1 MTSDH
6 DPYGDTTAPVSAA
19 AAGDIDAGTDT
30 VQRALRTALR
40 ERFSRAHPELTSR
53 HDLST
58 TEGLASVGAASAEAD
73 TTLVAVVVR
82 DLDLA
87 AWAGQTCAFAL
98 GLDAAQGAAWRRA
111 FTRTVFLAGNPAE
124 LRARFPFARMT
135 RDASVAWTAPG
146 PPAATAALRRLLKLL
161 HAPAEVPNGGDIA
174 FDVPHPKLQVLHPV
188 LRVPGPASGGAPAPS
203 CPPVGGVVH
212 LATADCTMSAA
223 LVHLNHLLTEAVL
236 DGLVAP
242 GDRFVLRGVPRLTA
256 GPEPFDAVR
265 VVPDE
270 RLPDR
275 LRLAAALTATT
286 RRTPARSRT
295 GRF

>member
-1 MTSDH
+1 M
-6 DPYGDTTAPVSAA
+6 
-19 AAGDIDAGTDT
+19 
-30 VQRALRTALR
+30 QRALRTALR
-40 ERFSRAHPELTSR
+40 ERLSCAHPELASR

-58 TEGLASVGAASAEAD
+58 TEGLAAAGAASAEAD

-87 AWAGQTCAFAL
+87 AWAGQTCAYAL

-124 LRARFPFARMT
+124 LGARFPFARIAQ
-135 RDASVAWTAPG
+135 DASVAWTAPG

-161 HAPAEVPNGGDIA
+161 QAPAEVPNGGDIA
-174 FDVPHPKLQVLHPV
+174 FEVPHPTLQVPHPV

-212 LATADCTMSAA
+212 LATVGCTMSAA

-236 DGLVAP
+236 DGLIAP
-242 GDRFVLRGVPRLTA
+242 GDRFVLRRVPRLVA
-256 GPEPFDAVR
+256 GQEPFDAVR

-270 RLPDR
+270 RVPDR
-275 LRLAAALTATT
+275 LQLSAALTAPLTAT
-286 RRTPARSRT
+286 ARRTPRT
-295 GRF
+295 GRL